1 MKTRITP
8 LLLALAVS
16 ATAAT
21 STPAHATPSPQAEEH
36 SYLCWW
42 AAPNTQEYVW
52 ATSLQHARAVYAD
65 LTGRP
70 LYNVR
75 CRLEAAP

>member
-1 MKTRITP
+1 MKALITS

-16 ATAAT
+16 ATVAT
-21 STPAHATPSPQAEEH
+21 SMPAHAAASPQAEEH

-70 LYNVR
+70 LYNVL
-75 CRLEAAP
+75 CRLEAVP